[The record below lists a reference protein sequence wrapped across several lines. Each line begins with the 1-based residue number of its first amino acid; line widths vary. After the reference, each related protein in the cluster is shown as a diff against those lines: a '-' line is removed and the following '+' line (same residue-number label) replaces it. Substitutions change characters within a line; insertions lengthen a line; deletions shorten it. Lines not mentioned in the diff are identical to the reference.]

1 MKIGNPAINQAQL
14 NTTTQVSDSKKPI
27 SDELNI
33 AAQQQHAQ
41 SDMND
46 DPALVNNQN
55 LHDIEITSVSVYEPE
70 RFAKVSQTLYFGELP
85 SLFRDMQSHYQD
97 FMSELQKSD
106 PELAKLEWGFSV
118 DEGGQLV
125 VSGPIS
131 DENKAFLE
139 EKLNENTELVQ
150 LAKQI
155 PDVMM
160 KGLAYDRGADGKANA
175 WGKYDVNTENLK
187 DILDFREVLDST
199 YTEQDDISYF
209 KGNFNTFEF
218 AENVASQLKRKA
230 EVKFSY

>member
-1 MKIGNPAINQAQL
+1 MKIANSAINQAQL
-14 NTTTQVSDSKKPI
+14 STTKQVTDSKQPI
-27 SDELNI
+27 TEELNT
-33 AAQQQHAQ
+33 AAKQQHAP
-41 SDMND
+41 SDISNE
-46 DPALVNNQN
+46 PALANNQN
-55 LHDIEITSVSVYEPE
+55 LHNVEVTSVSVYEPD

-106 PELAKLEWGFSV
+106 PQLAKQDWGFSV

-125 VSGPIS
+125 VNGPIS
-131 DENKAFLE
+131 DESKAFLE
-139 EKLNENTELVQ
+139 EKLNENTELLE
-150 LAKQI
+150 LAKQV

-199 YTEQDDISYF
+199 YIERDDISYF
-209 KGNFNTFEF
+209 KDNFNTFEF

>member
-1 MKIGNPAINQAQL
+1 MKIANPAINLAQL
-14 NTTTQVSDSKKPI
+14 NTTKQVTDSKQ
-27 SDELNI
+27 SMTDELNI
-33 AAQQQHAQ
+33 AAKQQHAQ
-41 SDMND
+41 NNLSDV
-46 DPALVNNQN
+46 PALANNQN
-55 LHDIEITSVSVYEPE
+55 LHRVEVTSVSVYEPE

-97 FMSELQKSD
+97 FMSELEKSE
-106 PELAKLEWGFSV
+106 PQLAKLEWGFSV

-125 VSGPIS
+125 ANGPIS
-131 DENKAFLE
+131 DESKAYLE
-139 EKLNENTELVQ
+139 EKLNENIELVE
-150 LAKQI
+150 LAKQV

-187 DILDFREVLDST
+187 DVLDFREVLERT
-199 YTEQDDISYF
+199 YTERDDISYF

-218 AENVASQLKRKA
+218 AENVASQLKRNA